1 MTNVDK
7 SRLSLSLMQALI
19 AIFMAIILS
28 VIGLAVVSKK
38 GVDNI
43 GFEFSTLSDH
53 ALPLA
58 IDNAKLTQNVLEN
71 VKVLN
76 QGLQSKSTDMLK
88 NTEATI
94 QTLKDESNVITQK
107 LFQIA
112 DDFDRAISAEEQTQL
127 SQNMAKI
134 QELSQSI
141 IRAQYKSIEL
151 SIQMDDMIP
160 TFRYGL
166 SSIGPEMG
174 RIASFLVQDN
184 PEASDAANRFMSQ
197 SSELESTFLVL
208 LMQNDLDKAYVQYRE
223 MKNRKA
229 GIDLAYDDFIEW
241 HPETNEFASLT
252 APYEMVKEGF
262 SETGVLGVILN
273 RLEVVQEQEVL
284 LQQATDTATQTIATL
299 NSISEKAESLISD
312 SKNIV
317 NRSMSSIVIT
327 VIACSLFLSVF
338 VFISG
343 LYLRHWINRGLKSI
357 TKRLSR
363 LTEHDFSDQVN
374 VKGPYEL
381 RVIGTQINQV
391 IDSTS
396 LSLKTVTENCE
407 TLYTTAGNSHVAAE
421 QTDKL
426 LLQQNDSLSEMV
438 TAIEQLQASI
448 NEISQVT
455 SESYTESQS
464 ATEFAE
470 KGTKVLEANT
480 HHLESLD
487 HTLTVNENTMNEL
500 DHKVS
505 SISEMVDVIRGI
517 AESTNLLAL
526 NAAIEAARAGE
537 QGRGFAVVADEV
549 RKLASGTSEQTEKIR
564 EMMAE
569 LVEAAQ
575 SSKASVEE
583 SRQEMASAMK
593 SNQQVM
599 TSFTDIEHAVNH
611 IRLRVEQVSV
621 ATEEQER
628 ATANVQESIAHINR
642 QGEQTKHQLGS
653 MIESSENV
661 ANIAGEQQAMLH
673 KYLF

>member
-1 MTNVDK
+1 MTTVNK
-7 SRLSLSLMQALI
+7 SRFSLSLIQTLV
-19 AIFMAIILS
+19 AIFVAIILS

-43 GFEFSTLSDH
+43 GVEFETLSEH

-58 IDNAKLTQNVLEN
+58 MDNAKLTQNVLQK

-76 QGLQSKSTDMLK
+76 QGLQSKSIDTLK
-88 NTEATI
+88 STETSI
-94 QTLKDESNVITQK
+94 QTLTEESDKIIAE
-107 LFQIA
+107 LFAIA
-112 DDFDRAISAEEQTQL
+112 DDFDQAISTEEKAL
-127 SQNMAKI
+127 LNQNMDQLQRLSRSVI
-134 QELSQSI
+134 Q
-141 IRAQYKSIEL
+141 AQYKSIEL
-151 SIQMDDMIP
+151 NAKMDEMVP

-166 SSIGPEMG
+166 SSIGPEMS

-184 PEASDAANRFMSQ
+184 PEASDAANRFISQ

-208 LMQNDLDKAYVQYRE
+208 LMQNDLDKAKVQYRE

-229 GIDLAYDDFIEW
+229 GIELAFDDFAQW
-241 HPETNEFASLT
+241 HPDVNEFASLI

-262 SETGVLGVILN
+262 ADTGVLKVVLS
-273 RLEVVQEQEVL
+273 RLEVIGQQEEL
-284 LQQATDTATQTIATL
+284 LQQATEAANQTIATL

-312 SKNIV
+312 SRAVV
-317 NRSMSSIVIT
+317 NKSMASIIMT
-327 VIACSLFLSVF
+327 VIACSLFLGVF
-338 VFISG
+338 VLISG
-343 LYLRHWINRGLKSI
+343 IYLNHWINKGLKSI
-357 TKRLSR
+357 TRQLSR
-363 LTEHDFSDQVN
+363 LTEHDFSGQVK
-374 VKGPYEL
+374 VRGPYEL
-381 RVIGTQINQV
+381 QVIGTKLNQV
-391 IDSTS
+391 IDSTN

-407 TLYTTAGNSHVAAE
+407 TLYATAGDSHLAAE

-426 LLQQNDSLSEMV
+426 LLEQNDSLSEMV

-448 NEISQVT
+448 NEISKVT

-464 ATEFAE
+464 ATEYSE
-470 KGTKVLEANT
+470 KGTQVLQENT
-480 HHLESLD
+480 HRLESLD
-487 HTLTVNENTMNEL
+487 RTLTVNEGAMNEL

-505 SISEMVDVIRGI
+505 SISEMVDVISGI

-569 LVEAAQ
+569 LIKAAE

-583 SRQEMASAMK
+583 SRQEMASAMS

-599 TSFTDIEHAVNH
+599 TSFTDIEQAVNH
-611 IRLRVEQVSV
+611 IRLRVEQISV
-621 ATEEQER
+621 ATEQQER

-653 MIESSENV
+653 MIKSSENV

-673 KYLF
+673 KYEF